1 MQVSTLTSRMR
12 SVPGVVSVMVIPGKD
27 GVMNPCPRADR
38 PMLETVYQYL
48 DPRRPVAAEMYV
60 IASEYVGL
68 GISVAVE
75 VKTGYGLLQ
84 VSQAVET
91 ALRSYLWP
99 IAPGG
104 PDKSGW
110 PLGRGVR
117 SLELEVIVSQVPGVM
132 EVNGLNLFQP
142 LPAGGY
148 QQLATG
154 SNDASELTLDSWQLP
169 EALEVT
175 VAAGP
180 DGSGI
185 EAPTMLTP
193 PPETDTTV
201 AVPVVPTVC

>member
-1 MQVSTLTSRMR
+1 
-12 SVPGVVSVMVIPGKD
+12 
-27 GVMNPCPRADR
+27 
-38 PMLETVYQYL
+38 
-48 DPRRPVAAEMYV
+48 
-60 IASEYVGL
+60 
-68 GISVAVE
+68 
-75 VKTGYGLLQ
+75 
-84 VSQAVET
+84 
-91 ALRSYLWP
+91 
-99 IAPGG
+99 
-104 PDKSGW
+104 
-110 PLGRGVR
+110 
-117 SLELEVIVSQVPGVM
+117 M